1 MKRINAPNLI
11 ELAIDTLRGGMQ
23 GQRALGPKERYELAM
38 VIRALQIA
46 RGEILSE
53 PEAAQW
59 ALLDEIYDDG
69 DGTPEKLARDI
80 RSKTVTDAT
89 YDGLRKGLE
98 RILLAELETRNPA
111 AIRSRS

>member
-11 ELAIDTLRGGMQ
+11 ELAIDALRTSVQ
-23 GQRALGPKERYELAM
+23 GHRVLGPKERYELAM

-59 ALLDEIYDDG
+59 ELLDEIYDDG

-80 RSKTVTDAT
+80 RQRTVTDQSHE
-89 YDGLRKGLE
+89 DLRKGLE
-98 RILLAELETRNPA
+98 RILLSELETRNPA
-111 AIRSRS
+111 ALRSRA